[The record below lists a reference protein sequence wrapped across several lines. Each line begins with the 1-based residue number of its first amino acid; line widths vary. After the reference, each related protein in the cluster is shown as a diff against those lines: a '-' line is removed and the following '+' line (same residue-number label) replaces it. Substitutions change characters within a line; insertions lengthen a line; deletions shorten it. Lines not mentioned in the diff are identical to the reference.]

1 MTKNNDKR
9 KQGYVGLY
17 KLIGATCTACRLGS
31 EQEKES
37 RLSGKHLSKLE
48 KEYKAVTWGKDQWQ
62 KVKEKLVFNITILL
76 HRDNYSKT
84 SFWSKWKPDRRGCF
98 SSDVLSNWYA
108 GRKVCRQLCK
118 QWCLLPV
125 TSANQNSAV
134 LLCQSYM
141 EKNNLVITF
150 FVNYLIL

>member
-17 KLIGATCTACRLGS
+17 RLTGAVCTACRLES

-76 HRDNYSKT
+76 QRDNYSKT
-84 SFWSKWKPDRRGCF
+84 SFWSK
-98 SSDVLSNWYA
+98 
-108 GRKVCRQLCK
+108 
-118 QWCLLPV
+118 
-125 TSANQNSAV
+125 
-134 LLCQSYM
+134 
-141 EKNNLVITF
+141 
-150 FVNYLIL
+150 